1 MTEPPDRGDSTVQL
15 AQTVDAGVAATP
27 STQEP
32 VVWTAVTGAQPE
44 RLRRKVLGPFD
55 IAASTMANIG
65 PAMSFYFGFSFI
77 AFTAGIAAP
86 LTFIAAA
93 VAIGFL
99 GYTMAQFSK
108 VLPTAGS
115 YVVYVGKAWGP
126 TVAIASTI
134 VLMTGFLFA
143 ILGAIA
149 VSGWFTADFIHHYFK
164 SFPTS
169 TWPWIT
175 IAFFVMGAY
184 LMWRGIKISTRWI
197 GAFFAFE
204 FVVIV
209 LVSLL
214 ALIHNAGH
222 LTLNPFNP
230 HYLASGF
237 KGLGYGFPLAIF
249 CFLGWENSVALAEE
263 TDNPR
268 RNIPR
273 ALLVSVLLMAGTF
286 VLMAYATVEGFHQN
300 LNALTAA
307 PIPFITVAQDVLV
320 GAAFFAYL
328 AGITSTVS
336 CWMAAANSQTRIL
349 FNAGREGLVPKWFG
363 YVSPKHRTPVHATLG
378 FLCTAFVLVF
388 AWCWWR
394 HETPLQMFAET
405 STLGTIMII
414 TVYFVFLL
422 SLPRFYLR
430 YYRDQFSAVKHVVIP
445 VLGMAAIAFPMWQLI
460 KPGQASPYSWF
471 PYFTLAVI
479 VVGVMYALILNARD
493 KSLGERVGSIVADE

>member
-1 MTEPPDRGDSTVQL
+1 MTDTLDHEGIKIETASAGAGTGVLTPPVTP
-15 AQTVDAGVAATP
+15 AAAERAAP
-27 STQEP
+27 AEYD
-32 VVWTAVTGAQPE
+32 
-44 RLRRKVLGPFD
+44 RLRQRVLGPFD
-55 IAASTMANIG
+55 IASSTMANIG
-65 PAMSFYFGFSFI
+65 PAMSFYFAFSFI
-77 AFTAGIAAP
+77 AFTAGIASP

-93 VAIGFL
+93 IAIGFL
-99 GYTMAQFSK
+99 GYTMTQFSR

-115 YVVYVGKAWGP
+115 YVAYVGKAWGP
-126 TVAIASTI
+126 TLAIASAI
-134 VLMTGFLFA
+134 VIMVGFLFA

-149 VSGWFTADFIHHYFK
+149 VSGWFTADMIHHYIHG
-164 SFPTS
+164 FPTS
-169 TWPWIT
+169 TWPWLT
-175 IAFFVMGAY
+175 IAFFAMGAY
-184 LMWRGIKISTRWI
+184 LMYNGIKISTRWI

-204 FVVIV
+204 FVVII
-209 LVSLL
+209 LVSVI
-214 ALIHNAGH
+214 AIIHNAGH
-222 LTLNPFNP
+222 LSLAPFNP
-230 HYLASGF
+230 HYLSSGF
-237 KGLGYGFPLAIF
+237 KGLGYGFPLAMF

-263 TDNPR
+263 TANPR

-273 ALLVSVLLMAGTF
+273 ALLVSVLLMVGTF

-300 LNALTAA
+300 LTNLTNAQ
-307 PIPFITVAQDVLV
+307 IPFITVAQDVLV

-349 FNAGREGLVPKWFG
+349 FNAGREGLLPKWFG
-363 YVSPKHRTPVHATLG
+363 HVSPKHKTPAHATMG
-378 FLCTAFVLVF
+378 FLALAFVLVF

-414 TVYFVFLL
+414 AVYFVFLI

-430 YYRDQFSAVKHVVIP
+430 YYRDQFNALKHLVIP

-460 KPGQASPYSWF
+460 KPGQPSPYSWF

-479 VVGVMYALILNARD
+479 VIGLVYAFVMNSRD
-493 KSLGERVGSIVADE
+493 KTLGDKVGSIVADE

>member
-1 MTEPPDRGDSTVQL
+1 MTDT
-15 AQTVDAGVAATP
+15 AQRTPNAPGGTASEGVVAATAA
-27 STQEP
+27 QA
-32 VVWTAVTGAQPE
+32 AVAPGPD
-44 RLRRKVLGPFD
+44 RLMRKVLGPWD

-77 AFTAGIAAP
+77 AFTAGIASP

-99 GYTMAQFSK
+99 GYTMAEFSR
-108 VLPTAGS
+108 VHPSTGS
-115 YVVYVGKAWGP
+115 FIAYIGKAWGP
-126 TVAIASTI
+126 PLAIASAI
-134 VLMTGFLFA
+134 VIMTGFLFA

-149 VSGWFTADFIHHYFK
+149 VSGWFTADFIKHYFHGF
-164 SFPTS
+164 STS
-169 TWPWIT
+169 TWPIFT
-175 IAFFVMGAY
+175 IGFFAMGAF
-184 LMWRGIKISTRWI
+184 LMYRGIKISTRWI

-214 ALIHNAGH
+214 AIIHNAGH
-222 LTLNPFNP
+222 LTLDPFNP
-230 HYLASGF
+230 RYLSSGF
-237 KGLGYGFPLAIF
+237 KGLGYGFPLAMF

-263 TDNPR
+263 TNEPR

-273 ALLVSVLLMAGTF
+273 ALFASIMLMAGTF

-300 LNALTAA
+300 LNALTSAQ
-307 PIPFITVAQDVLV
+307 IPFITVAQDVLL

-336 CWMAAANSQTRIL
+336 CWMAAANSQTRIM
-349 FNAGREGLVPKWFG
+349 FNAGREGLLPSWLG
-363 YVSPKHRTPVHATLG
+363 YVSPKYKTPIHATMSFLG
-378 FLCTAFVLVF
+378 VAFVLVF

-414 TVYFVFLL
+414 TVYFVALI
-422 SLPRFYLR
+422 SLPRYYLR
-430 YYRDQFSAVKHVVIP
+430 YYRDRFSVVKHLVIP
-445 VLGMAAIAFPMWQLI
+445 VLGMCAIAFPMWQLI
-460 KPGQASPYSWF
+460 KPGQPSPYDWF

-479 VVGVMYALILNARD
+479 VVGLVYALLLNSRD
-493 KSLGERVGSIVADE
+493 KTLGDRVGSIVADE